1 MRDQRKCCGITVHQQ
16 VELSDGKPLEEAELR
31 LGPHCPEYPY
41 KPIKKSKKSRTP
53 PNDFN
58 GTKLM
63 GILDHSKPFSL
74 FVWYCKREED
84 DPDMACVDITIDG
97 KKSPGWLLKSGRKNG
112 ICIDKIMYRGAVTPF
127 EFNSSKS
134 QDQQP
139 QLFAGTIQ
147 ATFWRVMKID
157 NSNDIMESEDES
169 GMGIEY
175 IPDEGLP
182 ALCILNILYRDM
194 NWINM
199 NGYASTD
206 QPLRHQRPLNH
217 LPLKSSLNSEL
228 STTLS
233 SPIVTGG
240 RTYDF
245 SVVEMSSKLLNPFSR
260 LGETADPIIHPK
272 KSLLAR
278 TWTSTLKERLETNFS
293 KPSLP
298 NSQFHGNVSI
308 CSKENRFDDDNG
320 SNKPFAGSDENG
332 KSRPKSEDKKSLEQQ
347 SNNSNTNNKVL
358 ADIQNIG
365 SQKSKTQQ
373 TPICKDLKANI
384 NRPISD
390 SSKTT
395 EFIKKSSTSK
405 VTSNSIQ
412 TRFRRRVPLDLC
424 YKEKVKILR
433 LTVDSLSTIS
443 NISNTIKLQFT
454 KLDIPA
460 QDISVDQSWFQV
472 KGIKVPWVDMT
483 NQQLIDLDCITVLIN

>member
-16 VELSDGKPLEEAELR
+16 VEVSDGKPLEEAELR

-97 KKSPGWLLKSGRKNG
+97 KKSP
-112 ICIDKIMYRGAVTPF
+112 
-127 EFNSSKS
+127 
-134 QDQQP
+134 
-139 QLFAGTIQ
+139 
-147 ATFWRVMKID
+147 VMKID

-293 KPSLP
+293 KPSLT

-308 CSKENRFDDDNG
+308 CSKVNRFDDDNG

-358 ADIQNIG
+358 ADIQNIC